1 MTFVVL
7 SEKGQVTIPQQF
19 RKAMHVSKGD
29 ALVVEQAPGG
39 GILLRPAAV
48 LPIETYSAERLLE
61 FAEEDKLS
69 EGEQQR
75 IRKTLHAKA
84 R

>member
-7 SEKGQVTIPQQF
+7 SEKGQVTIPQKF
-19 RKAMHVSKGD
+19 RKAMHVAKGD

-39 GILLRPAAV
+39 GIILRPAAV
-48 LPIETYSAERLLE
+48 LPIETYSEERLFE
-61 FAEEDKLS
+61 FGKEDKVS
-69 EGEQQR
+69 EGERQR
-75 IRKTLHAKA
+75 IQKIIHAKG

>member
-19 RKAMHVSKGD
+19 RKSMHVSKGD
-29 ALVVEQAPGG
+29 ALVVEPAPGG
-39 GILLRPAAV
+39 GIFLRPAAV
-48 LPIETYSAERLLE
+48 LPIETYSEARLSE
-61 FAEEDKLS
+61 FAKEDKLS
-69 EGEQQR
+69 EGERRR
-75 IRKTLHAKA
+75 IQKALHAKA

>member
-19 RKAMHVSKGD
+19 RKAMHVSRGD

-48 LPIETYSAERLLE
+48 LPIETYSEERLSE
-61 FAEEDKLS
+61 FAKEDKPS
-69 EGEQQR
+69 AGERQR
-75 IRKTLHAKA
+75 IQKALHAKT

>member
-19 RKAMHVSKGD
+19 RKAMHVSKGA
-29 ALVVEQAPGG
+29 ALVVESAPGG

-48 LPIETYSAERLLE
+48 FPVEMYSAERLAE
-61 FAEEDKLS
+61 FAKEDQLTAA
-69 EGEQQR
+69 GRQR
-75 IRKTLHAKA
+75 AQKALHAKA

>member
-19 RKAMHVSKGD
+19 RKAMHVSKGA
-29 ALVVEQAPGG
+29 ALVVESAPGG

-48 LPIETYSAERLLE
+48 FPVEAYSEERLAA
-61 FAEEDKLS
+61 FAKEDQLT
-69 EGEQQR
+69 EGERQR
-75 IRKTLHAKA
+75 IHKTLHAKV

>member
-19 RKAMHVSKGD
+19 RKAMHVSKGA
-29 ALVVEQAPGG
+29 ALVVESAPGG

-48 LPIETYSAERLLE
+48 FPVEMYSEERLAE
-61 FAEEDKLS
+61 FAKEDQLV
-69 EGEQQR
+69 EGERQR
-75 IRKTLHAKA
+75 VQKALRAKA

>member
-1 MTFVVL
+1 MTFVVM

-29 ALVVEQAPGG
+29 ALMVEPAPGG

-48 LPIETYSAERLLE
+48 FPIETYSEERLAE
-61 FAEEDKLS
+61 FAKEDQFTG
-69 EGEQQR
+69 GER
-75 IRKTLHAKA
+75 PRVNKALHAKT